1 MDRIAEKYLEGL
13 DTEYSYRLAKRMEE
27 HRTNPVLGYRTA
39 GSAAEIA
46 TGDML
51 AAEMRRL
58 GFSKVWKDAIQVDAW
73 EFKKAELC
81 YEDENGVRKTL
92 QLGAYQTTM
101 VTDGPKEYILVYA
114 GKGTEQDYRELD
126 VKGKLVLVDINQRD
140 EWWINYPVY
149 QAYLKGA
156 AAVLAAQTGGYGEV
170 DKAALNA
177 QDIAGSP
184 EAAAFS
190 VSQEDAEGLKRAM
203 ASQGEIKVV
212 FDADTRVE
220 RDRTTY
226 NIIGEI
232 TGKNPERKIM
242 LSAHYDSYFDGF
254 QDDNTA
260 ISMML
265 GMGKALIETGWQ
277 PQNTILFCAMA
288 AEEWGVAD
296 SQFDWST
303 GAYEQVF
310 TVHPE
315 WRGKVI
321 ADLNFELPAL
331 AHGTRARI
339 RSTYEY
345 VDFLEHFLEELPEL
359 TQGYPEETRVTAPIE
374 TWSDDFSIAIAGI
387 PSMVNDFTGGSF
399 METHYHSQF
408 DNDNFYD
415 KDVYRMHH
423 ELFGLLLLAIDRT
436 KIVPLNFARVFEKAK
451 EALDLEWCEELGAD
465 GAGLREEL
473 TRAAET
479 AEKVYAAVE
488 RCNRRNA
495 EQIISA
501 EQTTAAEQATGTG
514 QAAGAGQTSDAERA
528 IGAEQIADAEQAT
541 GTGLA
546 TNAGQTALLE
556 QNLLA
561 LFAKVQ
567 DEFVRID
574 WYGNVLFPHAVLQQ
588 SLDLLTGAADS
599 LRRGDLSAALRK
611 IYEVDNNRYAFMFEE
626 EVYRHFTSYVLEQ
639 PKDRLKWGYGRIEG
653 YVNLF
658 GIVKGLLRKKEA
670 EAGAGYEGEIA
681 FLDQAVANQKQL
693 YRRRIGELR
702 EAVRSM
708 ESALEECLTLC
719 AR

>member
-1 MDRIAEKYLEGL
+1 MDRIAEKYLEVL

-81 YEDENGVRKTL
+81 YEDENGIRKTL

-101 VTDGPKEYILVYA
+101 VTDGPKEYSLVYA
-114 GKGTEQDYRELD
+114 GKGTEQDYRGLD
-126 VKGKLVLVDINQRD
+126 VTGKLVLVDINQRD

-177 QDIAGSP
+177 QDIAGPP

-190 VSQEDAEGLKRAM
+190 VSQKDAEELKRVL
-203 ASQGEIKVV
+203 ASRGEIKVV

-220 RDRTTY
+220 RDKTTY

-265 GMGKALIETGWQ
+265 GMGKAMIETGWQ

-451 EALDLEWCEELGAD
+451 ETLDPEWCEELGAD
-465 GAGLREEL
+465 GAGLQKEL
-473 TRAAET
+473 IRAAET

-488 RCNRRNA
+488 RCNRRNT
-495 EQIISA
+495 EQIINA
-501 EQTTAAEQATGTG
+501 GTEQETVAEQATD
-514 QAAGAGQTSDAERA
+514 AGHTADE
-528 IGAEQIADAEQAT
+528 GARAEQA
-541 GTGLA
+541 A
-546 TNAGQTALLE
+546 PLE
-556 QNLLA
+556 QKLLA

-658 GIVKGLLRKKEA
+658 GIVKSLLRKKESG
-670 EAGAGYEGEIA
+670 EDTETGYGEELA
-681 FLDQAVANQKQL
+681 FLDQAVTNQKQL
-693 YRRRIGELR
+693 YRRRIGELK

-708 ESALEECLTLC
+708 EDILEECLALC
-719 AR
+719 AG

>member
-1 MDRIAEKYLEGL
+1 MDRIAEKYLEVL

-81 YEDENGVRKTL
+81 YEDENGIRKTL

-101 VTDGPKEYILVYA
+101 VTDGPKEYSLVYA
-114 GKGTEQDYRELD
+114 GKGTEQDYRGLD
-126 VKGKLVLVDINQRD
+126 VTGKLVLVDINQRD

-177 QDIAGSP
+177 QDIAGPP

-190 VSQEDAEGLKRAM
+190 VSQKDAEELKRVLT
-203 ASQGEIKVV
+203 SRGETKVV

-220 RDRTTY
+220 RDKTTY

-265 GMGKALIETGWQ
+265 GMGKAMIETGWQ

-436 KIVPLNFARVFEKAK
+436 EIVPLNFARVFEKAK

-465 GAGLREEL
+465 GAGLQEDL

-488 RCNRRNA
+488 RCNCRNA
-495 EQIISA
+495 EQII
-501 EQTTAAEQATGTG
+501 
-514 QAAGAGQTSDAERA
+514 
-528 IGAEQIADAEQAT
+528 
-541 GTGLA
+541 
-546 TNAGQTALLE
+546 NAGQTADAEQTAPLE
-556 QNLLA
+556 QKLLA

-567 DEFVRID
+567 DEFVRLD

-658 GIVKGLLRKKEA
+658 GIVKSLLRKKESG
-670 EAGAGYEGEIA
+670 EDTETGYGEELA
-681 FLDQAVANQKQL
+681 FLDQAVTNQKQL
-693 YRRRIGELR
+693 YRRRIGELK

-708 ESALEECLTLC
+708 EDILEECLALC
-719 AR
+719 AG

>member
-13 DTEYSYRLAKRMEE
+13 DTDYSYRLAKRMEE

-51 AAEMRRL
+51 AEEMRRL

-81 YEDENGVRKTL
+81 YEDESGVRKTL

-101 VTDGPKEYILVYA
+101 VTDGPKEYSLVYA

-126 VKGKLVLVDINQRD
+126 VAGKLVLVDINQRD

-156 AAVLAAQTGGYGEV
+156 GAVLAAQTGGYGEV
-170 DKAALNA
+170 DKASLNA
-177 QDIAGSP
+177 QDIAGPP

-190 VSQEDAEGLKRAM
+190 VSQKDAEELKRVL
-203 ASQGEIKVV
+203 ASRGETKVV

-226 NIIGEI
+226 NIVGEI

-265 GMGKALIETGWQ
+265 GIGKALIETGWQ
-277 PQNTILFCAMA
+277 PENTILFCAMA

-331 AHGTRARI
+331 AHGSRARI

-451 EALDLEWCEELGAD
+451 ETLDPEWCEELGAD
-465 GAGLREEL
+465 GAGLQKEL
-473 TRAAET
+473 IRAAET
-479 AEKVYAAVE
+479 AEKVYAAVDG
-488 RCNRRNA
+488 CNRRNT
-495 EQIISA
+495 EQIINA
-501 EQTTAAEQATGTG
+501 GTEQETVAEQATD
-514 QAAGAGQTSDAERA
+514 AGHTADE
-528 IGAEQIADAEQAT
+528 GARAEQA
-541 GTGLA
+541 A
-546 TNAGQTALLE
+546 PLE
-556 QNLLA
+556 QKLLA

-658 GIVKGLLRKKEA
+658 GIVKSLLRKKESG
-670 EAGAGYEGEIA
+670 EDTETGYGEELA
-681 FLDQAVANQKQL
+681 FLDQAVTNQKQL
-693 YRRRIGELR
+693 YRRRIGELK

-708 ESALEECLTLC
+708 EDILEECLALC
-719 AR
+719 AG

>member
-1 MDRIAEKYLEGL
+1 MDRIAEKYLEVL

-81 YEDENGVRKTL
+81 YEDENGIRKTL

-101 VTDGPKEYILVYA
+101 VTDGPKEYSLVYA
-114 GKGTEQDYRELD
+114 GKGTEQDYRGLD
-126 VKGKLVLVDINQRD
+126 VTGKLVLVDINQRD

-177 QDIAGSP
+177 QDIAGPP

-190 VSQEDAEGLKRAM
+190 VSQKDAEELKRVL
-203 ASQGEIKVV
+203 ASRGETKVV

-220 RDRTTY
+220 RDKTTY

-265 GMGKALIETGWQ
+265 GMGKAMIETGWQ

-339 RSTYEY
+339 RSNYEY

-465 GAGLREEL
+465 GAGLQEEL

-488 RCNRRNA
+488 RCNCRNT
-495 EQIISA
+495 EQII
-501 EQTTAAEQATGTG
+501 
-514 QAAGAGQTSDAERA
+514 
-528 IGAEQIADAEQAT
+528 
-541 GTGLA
+541 
-546 TNAGQTALLE
+546 NAGQTADAEQTAPLE
-556 QNLLA
+556 QKLLA

-599 LRRGDLSAALRK
+599 LRRDNLSAALRK

-658 GIVKGLLRKKEA
+658 GIVKSLLRKKESG
-670 EAGAGYEGEIA
+670 EDTETGYGEELA
-681 FLDQAVANQKQL
+681 FLDQAVTNQKQL
-693 YRRRIGELR
+693 YRRRIGELK

-708 ESALEECLTLC
+708 EDILEECLALC
-719 AR
+719 AG

>member
-1 MDRIAEKYLEGL
+1 MMIVDRIAEKYLEVL

-81 YEDENGVRKTL
+81 YEDENGIRKTL

-101 VTDGPKEYILVYA
+101 VTDGPKEYSLVYA

-126 VKGKLVLVDINQRD
+126 VAGKLVLVDINQRD

-170 DKAALNA
+170 DKASLNA
-177 QDIAGSP
+177 QDIAGPP

-190 VSQEDAEGLKRAM
+190 VSQKDAEELKRVL
-203 ASQGEIKVV
+203 ASRGEIKVV

-226 NIIGEI
+226 NIVGEI

-265 GMGKALIETGWQ
+265 GMGKAMIETGWQ

-465 GAGLREEL
+465 GAGLQKEL
-473 TRAAET
+473 IRAAET

-488 RCNRRNA
+488 RCNRRNT
-495 EQIISA
+495 EQIINA
-501 EQTTAAEQATGTG
+501 GTEQETVAEQATD
-514 QAAGAGQTSDAERA
+514 AGHTADE
-528 IGAEQIADAEQAT
+528 GARAEQA
-541 GTGLA
+541 A
-546 TNAGQTALLE
+546 PLE
-556 QNLLA
+556 QKLLA

-588 SLDLLTGAADS
+588 SLDLLAGAADS

-658 GIVKGLLRKKEA
+658 GIVKSLLRKKESG
-670 EAGAGYEGEIA
+670 EDTETGYGEELA
-681 FLDQAVANQKQL
+681 FLDQAVTNQKQL
-693 YRRRIGELR
+693 YRRRIGELK

-708 ESALEECLTLC
+708 EDILEECLALC
-719 AR
+719 AG

>member
-73 EFKKAELC
+73 EFKKAKLC
-81 YEDENGVRKTL
+81 YEDESGVRKTL

-101 VTDGPKEYILVYA
+101 VTDGPKEYSLVYA

-126 VKGKLVLVDINQRD
+126 VAGKLVLVDINQRD

-170 DKAALNA
+170 DKASLNA
-177 QDIAGSP
+177 QDIAGPP

-190 VSQEDAEGLKRAM
+190 VSQKDAEELKRVL
-203 ASQGEIKVV
+203 ASRGEIKVV

-265 GMGKALIETGWQ
+265 GIGKALIETGWQ
-277 PQNTILFCAMA
+277 PENTILFCAMA

-451 EALDLEWCEELGAD
+451 ETLDPEWCEELGAD
-465 GAGLREEL
+465 GAGLQKEL
-473 TRAAET
+473 IRAAET

-488 RCNRRNA
+488 RCNRRNT
-495 EQIISA
+495 EQIINA
-501 EQTTAAEQATGTG
+501 GTEQETVAEQATD
-514 QAAGAGQTSDAERA
+514 AGHTADE
-528 IGAEQIADAEQAT
+528 GARAEQA
-541 GTGLA
+541 A
-546 TNAGQTALLE
+546 PLE
-556 QNLLA
+556 QKLLA

-658 GIVKGLLRKKEA
+658 GIVKSLLRKKESG
-670 EAGAGYEGEIA
+670 EDTETGYGEELA
-681 FLDQAVANQKQL
+681 FLDQAVTNQKQL
-693 YRRRIGELR
+693 YRRRIGELK

-708 ESALEECLTLC
+708 EDILEECLALC
-719 AR
+719 AG

>member
-1 MDRIAEKYLEGL
+1 MDRIAEKYLEVL

-51 AAEMRRL
+51 AEEMRRL

-81 YEDENGVRKTL
+81 YEDESGVRKTL

-101 VTDGPKEYILVYA
+101 VTDGPKEYSLVYA

-126 VKGKLVLVDINQRD
+126 VAGKLVLVDINQRD

-156 AAVLAAQTGGYGEV
+156 GAVLAAQTGGYGEV
-170 DKAALNA
+170 DKASLNA
-177 QDIAGSP
+177 QDIAGPP

-190 VSQEDAEGLKRAM
+190 VSQKDAEELKRVL
-203 ASQGEIKVV
+203 ASRGETKVV

-226 NIIGEI
+226 NIVGEI

-265 GMGKALIETGWQ
+265 GIGKALIETGWQ
-277 PQNTILFCAMA
+277 PENTILFCAMA

-331 AHGTRARI
+331 AHGSRARI

-451 EALDLEWCEELGAD
+451 ETLDPEWCEELGAD
-465 GAGLREEL
+465 GAGLQEDL

-495 EQIISA
+495 EQIINA
-501 EQTTAAEQATGTG
+501 GTEQETVAEQATD
-514 QAAGAGQTSDAERA
+514 AGHTADE
-528 IGAEQIADAEQAT
+528 GARAEQA
-541 GTGLA
+541 A
-546 TNAGQTALLE
+546 PLE
-556 QNLLA
+556 QKLLA

-658 GIVKGLLRKKEA
+658 GIVKSLLRKKESG
-670 EAGAGYEGEIA
+670 EDTETGYGEELA
-681 FLDQAVANQKQL
+681 FLDQAVTNQKQL
-693 YRRRIGELR
+693 YRRRIGELK

-708 ESALEECLTLC
+708 EDILEECLALC
-719 AR
+719 AG

>member
-1 MDRIAEKYLEGL
+1 MDRIAEKYLEVL

-81 YEDENGVRKTL
+81 YEDENGIRKTL

-101 VTDGPKEYILVYA
+101 VTDGPKEYSLVYA

-126 VKGKLVLVDINQRD
+126 VAGKLVLVDINQRD

-170 DKAALNA
+170 DKASLNA
-177 QDIAGSP
+177 QDIAGPP

-190 VSQEDAEGLKRAM
+190 VSQKDAEELKRVL
-203 ASQGEIKVV
+203 ASRGETKVV

-220 RDRTTY
+220 RDKTTY

-265 GMGKALIETGWQ
+265 GIGKAMIETGWQ

-451 EALDLEWCEELGAD
+451 ETLDPEWCEELGAD
-465 GAGLREEL
+465 GAGLQKEL
-473 TRAAET
+473 IRAAET

-488 RCNRRNA
+488 RCNRRNT
-495 EQIISA
+495 EQIINA
-501 EQTTAAEQATGTG
+501 GTEQETVAEQATD
-514 QAAGAGQTSDAERA
+514 AGHTADE
-528 IGAEQIADAEQAT
+528 GARAEQA
-541 GTGLA
+541 A
-546 TNAGQTALLE
+546 PLE
-556 QNLLA
+556 QKLLA

-588 SLDLLTGAADS
+588 SLDLLAGAADS

-658 GIVKGLLRKKEA
+658 GIVKSLLRKKESG
-670 EAGAGYEGEIA
+670 EDTETGYGEELA
-681 FLDQAVANQKQL
+681 FLDQAVTNQKQL
-693 YRRRIGELR
+693 YRRRIGELK

-708 ESALEECLTLC
+708 EDILEECLALC
-719 AR
+719 AG

>member
-1 MDRIAEKYLEGL
+1 MDRIAEKYLEVL

-81 YEDENGVRKTL
+81 YEDENGIRKTL

-101 VTDGPKEYILVYA
+101 VTDGPKEYSLVYA
-114 GKGTEQDYRELD
+114 GKGTEQDYRGLD
-126 VKGKLVLVDINQRD
+126 VTGKLVLVDINQRD

-177 QDIAGSP
+177 QDIAGPP

-190 VSQEDAEGLKRAM
+190 VSQKDAEELKRVLT
-203 ASQGEIKVV
+203 SRGETKVV

-226 NIIGEI
+226 NIVGEI

-265 GMGKALIETGWQ
+265 GMGKAMIETGWQ

-436 KIVPLNFARVFEKAK
+436 EIVPLNFARVFEKAK

-465 GAGLREEL
+465 GAGLQEDL

-495 EQIISA
+495 EQIINA
-501 EQTTAAEQATGTG
+501 GTEQETVAEQATD
-514 QAAGAGQTSDAERA
+514 AGHTADE
-528 IGAEQIADAEQAT
+528 GARAEQA
-541 GTGLA
+541 A
-546 TNAGQTALLE
+546 PLE
-556 QNLLA
+556 QKLLA

-599 LRRGDLSAALRK
+599 LRRGNLSAALRK

-658 GIVKGLLRKKEA
+658 GIVKSLLRKKETGA
-670 EAGAGYEGEIA
+670 DAGAGYEGEIA
-681 FLDQAVANQKQL
+681 FLDHAVANQKQL

-702 EAVRSM
+702 EAVRCM
-708 ESALEECLTLC
+708 ESSLEECLTLC
-719 AR
+719 AG

>member
-1 MDRIAEKYLEGL
+1 MMIVDRIAEKYLEVL

-81 YEDENGVRKTL
+81 YEDENGIRKTL

-101 VTDGPKEYILVYA
+101 VTDGPKEYSLVYA
-114 GKGTEQDYRELD
+114 GKGTEQDYRGLD
-126 VKGKLVLVDINQRD
+126 VTGKLVLVDINQRD

-177 QDIAGSP
+177 QDIAGPP

-190 VSQEDAEGLKRAM
+190 VSQKDAEELKRVLT
-203 ASQGEIKVV
+203 SRGETKVV

-220 RDRTTY
+220 RDKTTY

-265 GMGKALIETGWQ
+265 GMGKAMIETGWQ

-436 KIVPLNFARVFEKAK
+436 EIVPLNFARVFEKAK

-465 GAGLREEL
+465 GAGLQEDL

-479 AEKVYAAVE
+479 AEKVCAAVE

-495 EQIISA
+495 EQIINA
-501 EQTTAAEQATGTG
+501 GTEQETVAEQATD
-514 QAAGAGQTSDAERA
+514 AGHTADE
-528 IGAEQIADAEQAT
+528 GARAEQA
-541 GTGLA
+541 A
-546 TNAGQTALLE
+546 PLE
-556 QNLLA
+556 QKLLA

-658 GIVKGLLRKKEA
+658 GIVKSLLRKKESG
-670 EAGAGYEGEIA
+670 EDTETGYGEELA
-681 FLDQAVANQKQL
+681 FLDQAVTNQKQL
-693 YRRRIGELR
+693 YRRRIGELK

-708 ESALEECLTLC
+708 EDILEECLALC
-719 AR
+719 AG

>member
-1 MDRIAEKYLEGL
+1 MMIVDRIAEKYLEVL

-81 YEDENGVRKTL
+81 YEDENGIRKTL

-101 VTDGPKEYILVYA
+101 VTDGPKEYSLVYA
-114 GKGTEQDYRELD
+114 GKGTEQDYRGLD
-126 VKGKLVLVDINQRD
+126 VAGKLVLVDINQRD

-170 DKAALNA
+170 DKASLNA
-177 QDIAGSP
+177 QDIAGPP

-190 VSQEDAEGLKRAM
+190 VSQKDAEELKRVL
-203 ASQGEIKVV
+203 ASRGETKVV

-220 RDRTTY
+220 RDKTTY

-260 ISMML
+260 TSMML
-265 GMGKALIETGWQ
+265 GIGKALIETGWQ
-277 PQNTILFCAMA
+277 PENTILFCAMA

-451 EALDLEWCEELGAD
+451 ETLDPEWCEELGAD
-465 GAGLREEL
+465 GAGLQKEL
-473 TRAAET
+473 IRAAET

-488 RCNRRNA
+488 GCNRRNT
-495 EQIISA
+495 EQIINA
-501 EQTTAAEQATGTG
+501 GTEQETVAEQATD
-514 QAAGAGQTSDAERA
+514 AGHTADE
-528 IGAEQIADAEQAT
+528 GARAEQA
-541 GTGLA
+541 A
-546 TNAGQTALLE
+546 PLE
-556 QNLLA
+556 QKLLA

-658 GIVKGLLRKKEA
+658 GIVKSLLRKKESG
-670 EAGAGYEGEIA
+670 EDTETGYGEELA
-681 FLDQAVANQKQL
+681 FLDQAVTNQKQL
-693 YRRRIGELR
+693 YRRRIGELK

-708 ESALEECLTLC
+708 EDILEECLALC
-719 AR
+719 AG

>member
-13 DTEYSYRLAKRMEE
+13 DTDYSYRLAKRMEE

-51 AAEMRRL
+51 AEEMRRL

-81 YEDENGVRKTL
+81 YEDESGVRKTL

-101 VTDGPKEYILVYA
+101 VTDGPKEYSLVYA

-126 VKGKLVLVDINQRD
+126 VAGKLVLVDINQRD

-170 DKAALNA
+170 DKASLNA
-177 QDIAGSP
+177 QDIAGPP

-190 VSQEDAEGLKRAM
+190 VSQKDAEELKRVL
-203 ASQGEIKVV
+203 ASRGEIKVV

-226 NIIGEI
+226 NIVGEI

-265 GMGKALIETGWQ
+265 GIGKALIETGWQ
-277 PQNTILFCAMA
+277 PENTILFCAMA

-321 ADLNFELPAL
+321 GDLNFELPAL

-359 TQGYPEETRVTAPIE
+359 TQGYPEERRVTAPIE

-436 KIVPLNFARVFEKAK
+436 RIVPLNFAWVFEKAK
-451 EALDLEWCEELGAD
+451 ETLDPEWCEELGVD
-465 GAGLREEL
+465 GAGLQKEL
-473 TRAAET
+473 IRAAET

-488 RCNRRNA
+488 GCNRRNT
-495 EQIISA
+495 EQIINA
-501 EQTTAAEQATGTG
+501 GTEQETVAEQATD
-514 QAAGAGQTSDAERA
+514 AGHTADE
-528 IGAEQIADAEQAT
+528 GARAEQA
-541 GTGLA
+541 A
-546 TNAGQTALLE
+546 PLE
-556 QNLLA
+556 QKLLA

-658 GIVKGLLRKKEA
+658 GIVKSLLRKKESG
-670 EAGAGYEGEIA
+670 EDTETGYGEELA
-681 FLDQAVANQKQL
+681 FLDQAVTNQKQL
-693 YRRRIGELR
+693 YRRRIGELK

-708 ESALEECLTLC
+708 EDILEECLALC
-719 AR
+719 AG

>member
-1 MDRIAEKYLEGL
+1 MMIVDRIAEKYLEGL

-81 YEDENGVRKTL
+81 YEDENGIRKTL

-101 VTDGPKEYILVYA
+101 VTDGPKEYSLVYA
-114 GKGTEQDYRELD
+114 GKGTEQHYRELD
-126 VKGKLVLVDINQRD
+126 VTGKLVLVDINQRD

-149 QAYLKGA
+149 QAHLKGA

-177 QDIAGSP
+177 QDIAGPP

-190 VSQEDAEGLKRAM
+190 VSQKDAEELKRVL
-203 ASQGEIKVV
+203 ASRGEIKVV

-220 RDRTTY
+220 RDKTTY

-265 GMGKALIETGWQ
+265 GIGKAMIETGWQ

-465 GAGLREEL
+465 GAGLQEEL

-488 RCNRRNA
+488 RCNCRSA
-495 EQIISA
+495 EQIIN
-501 EQTTAAEQATGTG
+501 
-514 QAAGAGQTSDAERA
+514 AGQT
-528 IGAEQIADAEQAT
+528 ADAE
-541 GTGLA
+541 
-546 TNAGQTALLE
+546 QTALLE
-556 QNLLA
+556 QKLLA

-599 LRRGDLSAALRK
+599 LRRGNVSAALRK

-658 GIVKGLLRKKEA
+658 GIVKSLLRNKETGA
-670 EAGAGYEGEIA
+670 DAGAGYAGEIA

-693 YRRRIGELR
+693 YRWRIGELR
-702 EAVRSM
+702 EAVRCM
-708 ESALEECLTLC
+708 ESSLEECLTLC
-719 AR
+719 AG

>member
-1 MDRIAEKYLEGL
+1 MDRIAEKYLEVL

-51 AAEMRRL
+51 AEEMRRL

-81 YEDENGVRKTL
+81 YEDESGVRKTL

-101 VTDGPKEYILVYA
+101 VTDGPKEYSLVYA

-126 VKGKLVLVDINQRD
+126 VAGKLVLVDINQRD

-170 DKAALNA
+170 DKASLNA
-177 QDIAGSP
+177 QDIAGPP

-190 VSQEDAEGLKRAM
+190 VSQKDAEELKRVLAFR
-203 ASQGEIKVV
+203 GEIKVV

-220 RDRTTY
+220 RDKTTY

-265 GMGKALIETGWQ
+265 GMGKAMIETGWQ

-436 KIVPLNFARVFEKAK
+436 KIVPLKFARVFEKAK

-465 GAGLREEL
+465 GAGLQDEL

-488 RCNRRNA
+488 RCNCRSA
-495 EQIISA
+495 EQIINA
-501 EQTTAAEQATGTG
+501 GTEQETVAEQATD
-514 QAAGAGQTSDAERA
+514 AGHTADE
-528 IGAEQIADAEQAT
+528 GARAEQA
-541 GTGLA
+541 A
-546 TNAGQTALLE
+546 PLE
-556 QNLLA
+556 QKLLA

-658 GIVKGLLRKKEA
+658 GIVKSLLRKKESG
-670 EAGAGYEGEIA
+670 EDTETGYGEELA
-681 FLDQAVANQKQL
+681 FLDQAVTNQKQL
-693 YRRRIGELR
+693 YRRRIGELK

-708 ESALEECLTLC
+708 EDILEECLALC
-719 AR
+719 AG

>member
-1 MDRIAEKYLEGL
+1 MMIVDRIAEKYLEVL

-81 YEDENGVRKTL
+81 YEDENGIRKTL

-101 VTDGPKEYILVYA
+101 VTDGPKEYSLVYA
-114 GKGTEQDYRELD
+114 GKGTEQDYRGLD
-126 VKGKLVLVDINQRD
+126 VTGKLVLVDINQRD

-177 QDIAGSP
+177 QDIAGP
-184 EAAAFS
+184 HEAAAFS
-190 VSQEDAEGLKRAM
+190 VSQKDAEELKRVL
-203 ASQGEIKVV
+203 ASRGETKVV

-220 RDRTTY
+220 RDKTTY

-265 GMGKALIETGWQ
+265 GMGKAMIETGWQ

-465 GAGLREEL
+465 GAGLQEEL

-488 RCNRRNA
+488 RCNCRSA
-495 EQIISA
+495 EQII
-501 EQTTAAEQATGTG
+501 
-514 QAAGAGQTSDAERA
+514 
-528 IGAEQIADAEQAT
+528 
-541 GTGLA
+541 
-546 TNAGQTALLE
+546 NAGQTADAEQTAPLE
-556 QNLLA
+556 QKLLA

-658 GIVKGLLRKKEA
+658 GIVKSLLRKKESG
-670 EAGAGYEGEIA
+670 EDTETGYGEELA
-681 FLDQAVANQKQL
+681 FLDQAVTNQKQL
-693 YRRRIGELR
+693 YRRRIGELK

-708 ESALEECLTLC
+708 EDILEECLALC
-719 AR
+719 AG

>member
-1 MDRIAEKYLEGL
+1 MDRIAEKYLEVL

-51 AAEMRRL
+51 AEEMRRL

-81 YEDENGVRKTL
+81 YEDESGVRKTL

-101 VTDGPKEYILVYA
+101 VTDGPKEYSLVYA

-126 VKGKLVLVDINQRD
+126 VAGKLVLVDINQRD

-170 DKAALNA
+170 DKASLNA
-177 QDIAGSP
+177 QDIAGPP

-190 VSQEDAEGLKRAM
+190 VSQKDAEELKRVL
-203 ASQGEIKVV
+203 ASRGETKVV

-220 RDRTTY
+220 RDKTTY

-265 GMGKALIETGWQ
+265 GIGKALIETGWQ

-451 EALDLEWCEELGAD
+451 ETLDPEWCEELGAD
-465 GAGLREEL
+465 GAGLQKEL
-473 TRAAET
+473 IRAAET

-488 RCNRRNA
+488 RCNRRSA
-495 EQIISA
+495 EQIINA
-501 EQTTAAEQATGTG
+501 GTEQETVAEQATD
-514 QAAGAGQTSDAERA
+514 AGHTADE
-528 IGAEQIADAEQAT
+528 GARAEQA
-541 GTGLA
+541 A
-546 TNAGQTALLE
+546 PLE
-556 QNLLA
+556 QKLLA

-588 SLDLLTGAADS
+588 SLDLLAGAADS

-658 GIVKGLLRKKEA
+658 GIVKSLLRKKESG
-670 EAGAGYEGEIA
+670 EDTETGYGEELA
-681 FLDQAVANQKQL
+681 FLDQAVTNQKQL
-693 YRRRIGELR
+693 YRRRIGELK

-708 ESALEECLTLC
+708 EDILEECLALC
-719 AR
+719 AG

>member
-1 MDRIAEKYLEGL
+1 MDRIAEKYLEVL

-81 YEDENGVRKTL
+81 YEDENGIRKTL

-101 VTDGPKEYILVYA
+101 VTDGPKEYSLVYA
-114 GKGTEQDYRELD
+114 GKGTEQDYRGLD
-126 VKGKLVLVDINQRD
+126 VTGKLVLVDINQRD

-177 QDIAGSP
+177 QDIAGPP

-190 VSQEDAEGLKRAM
+190 VSQKDAEELKREL
-203 ASQGEIKVV
+203 ASRGETKVV

-220 RDRTTY
+220 RDKTTY

-265 GMGKALIETGWQ
+265 GIGKAMIETGWQ

-436 KIVPLNFARVFEKAK
+436 EIVPLNFARVFEKAK

-465 GAGLREEL
+465 GAGLQEDL

-495 EQIISA
+495 EQIINA
-501 EQTTAAEQATGTG
+501 GTEQETVAEQATD
-514 QAAGAGQTSDAERA
+514 AGHTADE
-528 IGAEQIADAEQAT
+528 GARAEQA
-541 GTGLA
+541 A
-546 TNAGQTALLE
+546 PLE
-556 QNLLA
+556 QKLLA

-658 GIVKGLLRKKEA
+658 GIVKSLLRKKESG
-670 EAGAGYEGEIA
+670 EDTETGYGEELA
-681 FLDQAVANQKQL
+681 FLDQAVTNQKQL
-693 YRRRIGELR
+693 YRRRIGELK

-708 ESALEECLTLC
+708 EDILEECLALC
-719 AR
+719 AG

>member
-1 MDRIAEKYLEGL
+1 MDRIAEKYLEVL

-81 YEDENGVRKTL
+81 YEDENGIRKTL

-101 VTDGPKEYILVYA
+101 VTDGPKEYSLVYA
-114 GKGTEQDYRELD
+114 GKGTEQDYRGLD
-126 VKGKLVLVDINQRD
+126 VTGKLVLVDINQRD

-177 QDIAGSP
+177 QDIAGPP

-190 VSQEDAEGLKRAM
+190 VSQKDAEELKRVLT
-203 ASQGEIKVV
+203 SRGETKVV

-220 RDRTTY
+220 RDKTTY

-265 GMGKALIETGWQ
+265 GMGKAMIETGWQ

-436 KIVPLNFARVFEKAK
+436 EIVPLNFARVFEKAK

-465 GAGLREEL
+465 GAGLQEDL

-488 RCNRRNA
+488 RCNCRNA
-495 EQIISA
+495 EQII
-501 EQTTAAEQATGTG
+501 
-514 QAAGAGQTSDAERA
+514 
-528 IGAEQIADAEQAT
+528 
-541 GTGLA
+541 
-546 TNAGQTALLE
+546 NAGQTADAEQTAPLE
-556 QNLLA
+556 QKRLA

-567 DEFVRID
+567 AEFVRID

-658 GIVKGLLRKKEA
+658 GIVKSLLRKKESG
-670 EAGAGYEGEIA
+670 EDTETGYGEELA
-681 FLDQAVANQKQL
+681 FLDQAVTNQKQL
-693 YRRRIGELR
+693 YRRRIGELK

-708 ESALEECLTLC
+708 EDILEECLALC
-719 AR
+719 AG

>member
-1 MDRIAEKYLEGL
+1 MDRIAEKYLEVL

-81 YEDENGVRKTL
+81 YEDENGIRKTL

-101 VTDGPKEYILVYA
+101 VTDGPKEYSLVYA
-114 GKGTEQDYRELD
+114 GKGTEQDYRGLD
-126 VKGKLVLVDINQRD
+126 VTGKLVLVDINQRD

-177 QDIAGSP
+177 QDIAGPP

-190 VSQEDAEGLKRAM
+190 VSQKDAEELKRVLT
-203 ASQGEIKVV
+203 SRGETKVV

-220 RDRTTY
+220 RDKTTY

-265 GMGKALIETGWQ
+265 GMGKAMIETGWQ

-436 KIVPLNFARVFEKAK
+436 EIVPLNFARVFEKAK

-465 GAGLREEL
+465 GAGLQEDL

-495 EQIISA
+495 EQIINA
-501 EQTTAAEQATGTG
+501 GTEQETVAEQATD
-514 QAAGAGQTSDAERA
+514 AGHTADE
-528 IGAEQIADAEQAT
+528 GARAEQA
-541 GTGLA
+541 A
-546 TNAGQTALLE
+546 PLE
-556 QNLLA
+556 QKLLA

-658 GIVKGLLRKKEA
+658 GIVKSLLRKKESG
-670 EAGAGYEGEIA
+670 EDTETGYGEELA
-681 FLDQAVANQKQL
+681 FLDQAVTNQKQL
-693 YRRRIGELR
+693 YRRRIGELK

-708 ESALEECLTLC
+708 EDILEECLALC
-719 AR
+719 AG

>member
-1 MDRIAEKYLEGL
+1 MDRIAEKYLEVL

-81 YEDENGVRKTL
+81 YEDENGIRKTL

-101 VTDGPKEYILVYA
+101 VTDGPKEYSLVYA
-114 GKGTEQDYRELD
+114 GKGTEQDYRGLD
-126 VKGKLVLVDINQRD
+126 VTGKLVLVDINQRD

-149 QAYLKGA
+149 QAHLKGA

-177 QDIAGSP
+177 QDIAGPP

-190 VSQEDAEGLKRAM
+190 VSQKDAEELKLVL
-203 ASQGEIKVV
+203 ASRGEIKVV

-220 RDRTTY
+220 RDKTTY

-265 GMGKALIETGWQ
+265 GIGKAMIETGWQ

-465 GAGLREEL
+465 GAGLQEEL

-488 RCNRRNA
+488 RCNCRSA
-495 EQIISA
+495 EQIIN
-501 EQTTAAEQATGTG
+501 
-514 QAAGAGQTSDAERA
+514 AGQT
-528 IGAEQIADAEQAT
+528 ADAE
-541 GTGLA
+541 
-546 TNAGQTALLE
+546 QTALLE
-556 QNLLA
+556 QKLLA

-599 LRRGDLSAALRK
+599 LRRGNVSAALRK

-658 GIVKGLLRKKEA
+658 GIVKSLLRNKETGA
-670 EAGAGYEGEIA
+670 DAGAGYAGEIA

-702 EAVRSM
+702 EAVRCM
-708 ESALEECLTLC
+708 ESSLEECLTLC
-719 AR
+719 AG